1 MNKKRAHIFT
11 AEKPN
16 MQLSRII
23 SAITFIFERQ
33 NGYEVVDVI
42 AAYNSNGCISQE
54 ATQEIFDAINED
66 DIDAVFL
73 LTAEMI
79 SSHYTD
85 IIQFIPELRTLER
98 DLYSVAYDIY
108 YQAMGEATDV
118 FITEKTSV
126 YQTILY
132 EKDKDFVR
140 EIMYKIIFESE
151 TVIFD
156 SCGKR
161 IMVFPTEDE
170 ADESMDE
177 MLFGCVAELDC
188 GSEGYG
194 I

>member
-23 SAITFIFERQ
+23 SAITFIFARQ

-42 AAYNSNGCISQE
+42 ADYNSNGCISQE
-54 ATQEIFDAINED
+54 AIQEIFDAINED

-79 SSHYTD
+79 SSHYTN
-85 IIQFIPELRTLER
+85 IIQFIPELRTLEH

-108 YQAMGEATDV
+108 YQAMGEDPDV
-118 FITEKTSV
+118 FITEKISV

-161 IMVFPTEDE
+161 IMAFSTEDE

-177 MLFGCVAELDC
+177 MLFGYAAELNC

>member
-42 AAYNSNGCISQE
+42 ADYNSNGCISQE

-118 FITEKTSV
+118 FIT
-126 YQTILY
+126 
-132 EKDKDFVR
+132 
-140 EIMYKIIFESE
+140 
-151 TVIFD
+151 
-156 SCGKR
+156 
-161 IMVFPTEDE
+161 
-170 ADESMDE
+170 
-177 MLFGCVAELDC
+177 
-188 GSEGYG
+188 
-194 I
+194 

>member
-11 AEKPN
+11 AEKPK

-23 SAITFIFERQ
+23 SAIKFIFARQ

-42 AAYNSNGCISQE
+42 ADYNSNGCISQE

-98 DLYSVAYDIY
+98 DLYSVVYNIY
-108 YQAMGEATDV
+108 YQAMGEDPDV
-118 FITEKTSV
+118 FITEKPQCIRPYYMRRTR
-126 YQTILY
+126 IL
-132 EKDKDFVR
+132 
-140 EIMYKIIFESE
+140 
-151 TVIFD
+151 
-156 SCGKR
+156 
-161 IMVFPTEDE
+161 
-170 ADESMDE
+170 
-177 MLFGCVAELDC
+177 
-188 GSEGYG
+188 
-194 I
+194 

>member
-42 AAYNSNGCISQE
+42 ADYNSNGCISQE

-98 DLYSVAYDIY
+98 DLYSVVYDIY
-108 YQAMGEATDV
+108 YQAMGEDPDV
-118 FITEKTSV
+118 FITEKPQCIRPYYMRRTR
-126 YQTILY
+126 IL
-132 EKDKDFVR
+132 
-140 EIMYKIIFESE
+140 
-151 TVIFD
+151 
-156 SCGKR
+156 
-161 IMVFPTEDE
+161 
-170 ADESMDE
+170 
-177 MLFGCVAELDC
+177 
-188 GSEGYG
+188 
-194 I
+194 

>member
-1 MNKKRAHIFT
+1 MIMNKKRAHIFT

-42 AAYNSNGCISQE
+42 ADYNSNGCISQK

-73 LTAEMI
+73 LPAEMI

-118 FITEKTSV
+118 FITEKPQCIRPYYMRRTR
-126 YQTILY
+126 IL
-132 EKDKDFVR
+132 
-140 EIMYKIIFESE
+140 
-151 TVIFD
+151 
-156 SCGKR
+156 
-161 IMVFPTEDE
+161 
-170 ADESMDE
+170 
-177 MLFGCVAELDC
+177 
-188 GSEGYG
+188 
-194 I
+194 

>member
-42 AAYNSNGCISQE
+42 ADYNSNGCISQE

-85 IIQFIPELRTLER
+85 IIQFIPELWTLER

-108 YQAMGEATDV
+108 L
-118 FITEKTSV
+118 S
-126 YQTILY
+126 
-132 EKDKDFVR
+132 
-140 EIMYKIIFESE
+140 
-151 TVIFD
+151 
-156 SCGKR
+156 
-161 IMVFPTEDE
+161 
-170 ADESMDE
+170 
-177 MLFGCVAELDC
+177 
-188 GSEGYG
+188 GYG
-194 I
+194 GSHGCFYNRKNLSVSDHIIWEG

>member
-42 AAYNSNGCISQE
+42 ADYNSNSCISQE

-98 DLYSVAYDIY
+98 DLYSVVYDIY
-108 YQAMGEATDV
+108 YQAMGEDPDV
-118 FITEKTSV
+118 FITEKPQCIRPYYMRRTR
-126 YQTILY
+126 IL
-132 EKDKDFVR
+132 
-140 EIMYKIIFESE
+140 
-151 TVIFD
+151 
-156 SCGKR
+156 
-161 IMVFPTEDE
+161 
-170 ADESMDE
+170 
-177 MLFGCVAELDC
+177 
-188 GSEGYG
+188 
-194 I
+194 

>member
-23 SAITFIFERQ
+23 SAITFIFARQ
-33 NGYEVVDVI
+33 NGYEVVYVI
-42 AAYNSNGCISQE
+42 ADYNSNGCISQE

-98 DLYSVAYDIY
+98 DLYSVVYDIY
-108 YQAMGEATDV
+108 YQAMGEDPDI
-118 FITEKTSV
+118 FITEKPQGIRPYYMRRTR
-126 YQTILY
+126 IL
-132 EKDKDFVR
+132 
-140 EIMYKIIFESE
+140 
-151 TVIFD
+151 
-156 SCGKR
+156 
-161 IMVFPTEDE
+161 
-170 ADESMDE
+170 
-177 MLFGCVAELDC
+177 
-188 GSEGYG
+188 
-194 I
+194 

>member
-42 AAYNSNGCISQE
+42 ADYNSNGCISQE

-73 LTAEMI
+73 LTVEMI

-98 DLYSVAYDIY
+98 DLYSVVYDIY
-108 YQAMGEATDV
+108 YQAMGEDPDV
-118 FITEKTSV
+118 FITEKPQCIRPYYMRRTR
-126 YQTILY
+126 IL
-132 EKDKDFVR
+132 
-140 EIMYKIIFESE
+140 
-151 TVIFD
+151 
-156 SCGKR
+156 
-161 IMVFPTEDE
+161 
-170 ADESMDE
+170 
-177 MLFGCVAELDC
+177 
-188 GSEGYG
+188 
-194 I
+194 

>member
-42 AAYNSNGCISQE
+42 ADYNSNGCISQE

-85 IIQFIPELRTLER
+85 IIQFIPEL
-98 DLYSVAYDIY
+98 
-108 YQAMGEATDV
+108 
-118 FITEKTSV
+118 
-126 YQTILY
+126 
-132 EKDKDFVR
+132 
-140 EIMYKIIFESE
+140 
-151 TVIFD
+151 
-156 SCGKR
+156 
-161 IMVFPTEDE
+161 P
-170 ADESMDE
+170 
-177 MLFGCVAELDC
+177 
-188 GSEGYG
+188 GYG
-194 I
+194 GSHGCFYNRKNLSVSDHII

>member
-42 AAYNSNGCISQE
+42 ADYNSNGCISQE

-118 FITEKTSV
+118 FITEKPQCIRPYYMRRTR
-126 YQTILY
+126 IL
-132 EKDKDFVR
+132 
-140 EIMYKIIFESE
+140 
-151 TVIFD
+151 
-156 SCGKR
+156 
-161 IMVFPTEDE
+161 
-170 ADESMDE
+170 
-177 MLFGCVAELDC
+177 
-188 GSEGYG
+188 
-194 I
+194 

>member
-23 SAITFIFERQ
+23 SDITFIFVRQ

-42 AAYNSNGCISQE
+42 ADYNSNGCISQE

-98 DLYSVAYDIY
+98 DLYSVVYDIY
-108 YQAMGEATDV
+108 YQAMGEDPDI
-118 FITEKTSV
+118 FITEKPQCIRPYYMRRTR
-126 YQTILY
+126 IL
-132 EKDKDFVR
+132 
-140 EIMYKIIFESE
+140 
-151 TVIFD
+151 
-156 SCGKR
+156 
-161 IMVFPTEDE
+161 
-170 ADESMDE
+170 
-177 MLFGCVAELDC
+177 
-188 GSEGYG
+188 
-194 I
+194 